1 MGGAGGHKGT
11 GAEDE
16 EHQRKYGLDDD
27 SAFSLVDEEGER
39 LVDPNTGLPV
49 TPPTLG
55 G

>member
-1 MGGAGGHKGT
+1 MGGAGGQKGT

-27 SAFSLVDEEGER
+27 SAFSLVDEVGER